1 MTRKTHFE
9 VRIDDRV
16 EVYADMNLTGPEQRG
31 GLWDLTGY
39 SEAHRSGISTH
50 LLTADIRTMQEW
62 YAKHVVEV
70 AGDQER

>member
-1 MTRKTHFE
+1 MNRHFE
-9 VRIDDRV
+9 IHIDNRV
-16 EVYADMNLTGPEQRG
+16 EVYADINLTPPEQRG